1 MRLVYNGETIC
12 TILQENDILPTNVTY
27 AKNYETKTYFGDYVR
42 RQWHIFTHGA
52 KSTHKGVCFF
62 FIYVLIVL

>member
-42 RQWHIFTHGA
+42 RQ
-52 KSTHKGVCFF
+52 
-62 FIYVLIVL
+62 